1 MICFKHQPHP
11 QSMLS
16 FWTVTKMVQ
25 YQKAKYP
32 GDKVVQTRK

>member
-1 MICFKHQPHP
+1 
-11 QSMLS
+11 MLQTPTS
-16 FWTVTKMVQ
+16 SPEHAVVLDGDKMVQ